1 MANVPSPQQPEEKAQ
16 KLELPQCPY
25 CQRHFRTLDDLTF
38 HIVTRHTQSGKASGL
53 PQPARTGN
61 G

>member
-1 MANVPSPQQPEEKAQ
+1 MSDVTQSQPPEEKLV
-16 KLELPQCPY
+16 KHETPQCPY

-38 HIVTRHTQSGKASGL
+38 HIVTRHTQNGKSKGPAQVAS
-53 PQPARTGN
+53 AGN

>member
-1 MANVPSPQQPEEKAQ
+1 MTNAQPSQLPDDKAQ
-16 KLELPQCPY
+16 KTELPQCPY

-38 HIVTRHTQSGKASGL
+38 HIVTRHTQSGKGPGL
-53 PQPARTGN
+53 PRPASTGS